1 MLDIGWSELLVVA
14 VITLLVVGP
23 KELPALL
30 RSVGKY
36 LGIVRR
42 HANEFRQQFNEAI
55 KDTEF
60 EQVKNEFQELRSET
74 MASVK
79 DARRS
84 IETELRELDDYGR
97 DIEHDMNSSVSGT
110 GPSSLGSEPKAASS
124 ERAEQAELEA
134 PDTPATP
141 SESAPK
147 TDWIDE
153 HNQAVL
159 SREKRIGVGASA
171 PSENNDPAFDDS
183 GEADQSRTPAKV
195 GVVS

>member
-36 LGIVRR
+36 LGVVRR

-60 EQVKNEFQELRSET
+60 ENVKKEFQELRSET

-79 DARRS
+79 DASRS
-84 IETELRELDDYGR
+84 IETEMRELDDYGR
-97 DIEHDMNSSVSGT
+97 DIEHDMNSRGSGT
-110 GPSSLGSEPKAASS
+110 EPGSSGAEPEAANSEKEESEAPLALGKSS
-124 ERAEQAELEA
+124 EVAA
-134 PDTPATP
+134 DG
-141 SESAPK
+141 
-147 TDWIDE
+147 DWIDE

-159 SREKRIGVGASA
+159 SKETNIDADARAS
-171 PSENNDPAFDDS
+171 SGKNDPGCDDS
-183 GEADQSRTPAKV
+183 GETDQGRTHAKV
-195 GVVS
+195 GVAS